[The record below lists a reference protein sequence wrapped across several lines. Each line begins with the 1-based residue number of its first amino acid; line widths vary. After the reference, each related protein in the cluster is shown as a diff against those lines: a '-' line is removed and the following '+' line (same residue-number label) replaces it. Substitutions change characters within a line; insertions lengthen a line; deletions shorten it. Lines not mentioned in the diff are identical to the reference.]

1 MAKSVGGLF
10 SWCLKLNEKPWV
22 GIRRNR
28 QRMQMSTLWMALH
41 SVWLRYGLGSTVRWL
56 CIIHDQIQGK
66 DNRWQRHIHGQIIVV
81 RLIIN
86 LHKNWIIII

>member
-1 MAKSVGGLF
+1 
-10 SWCLKLNEKPWV
+10 
-22 GIRRNR
+22 
-28 QRMQMSTLWMALH
+28 MQISILWMNLH
-41 SVWLRYGLGSTVRWL
+41 HVWPRDGLDSAVRWL

-66 DNRWQRHIHGQIIVV
+66 DTRWQSHIHGQIIDV

>member
-1 MAKSVGGLF
+1 
-10 SWCLKLNEKPWV
+10 
-22 GIRRNR
+22 
-28 QRMQMSTLWMALH
+28 MQISILWMNLH
-41 SVWLRYGLGSTVRWL
+41 HVWPRDGLDSTVRWL

-66 DNRWQRHIHGQIIVV
+66 DARWQSHIHGQIIDV

>member
-1 MAKSVGGLF
+1 M
-10 SWCLKLNEKPWV
+10 N
-22 GIRRNR
+22 
-28 QRMQMSTLWMALH
+28 TLWMALH
-41 SVWLRYGLGSTVRWL
+41 SVWLSYGLDSTVRWL

-86 LHKNWIIII
+86 LHKNWIIVI